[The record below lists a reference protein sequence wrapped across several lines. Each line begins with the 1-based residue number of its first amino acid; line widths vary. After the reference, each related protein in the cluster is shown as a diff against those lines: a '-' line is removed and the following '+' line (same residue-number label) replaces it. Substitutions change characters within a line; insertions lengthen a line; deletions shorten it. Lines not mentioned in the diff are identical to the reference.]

1 MLLTGLP
8 GGDVD
13 MMMGIGGA
21 PEGVLAAAA
30 VKCLGGD
37 MQGRLVPENDE
48 ETKRAHDMGITD
60 INKVLTLDDLVATD
74 DVMFIA
80 TGVTTGDVLRGVK
93 FTDQYAITH
102 TVVLRSKTGTIRFM
116 ETLHDYDKKPAYVKI
131 K

>member
-1 MLLTGLP
+1 
-8 GGDVD
+8 
-13 MMMGIGGA
+13 
-21 PEGVLAAAA
+21 
-30 VKCLGGD
+30 